1 VSDFD
6 RLDPLVQ
13 HHIVN
18 SLGWR
23 SIRPLQEASIA
34 PVLAG
39 KHCLLLAPTA
49 GGKTEAAMFPIF
61 SRMIQEEWKG
71 TSLLYITPLKALLNN
86 LHQRLEGYA
95 RLFGRE
101 CEVWHGDV
109 SASRKNRIRR
119 MAPDILLTTPESLEG
134 ILVSTR
140 SAGREMLRSLR
151 CVVVDEIHAF
161 AGDDRGWHLLA
172 ILERLVKWTGRELQR
187 VGLSA
192 TVGNPD
198 RLLEWFAGHCEGQR
212 EVLAPPGG
220 RVKTPE
226 ITLDYVGNLANAA
239 LVISRLH
246 RGEKRLVF
254 CDSRSRV
261 EELAGLLRG
270 HDTETYLSHSS
281 LSAEER
287 RTAERAF
294 AESKNCV
301 IVSTSTLE
309 LGIDVGDLDRVIQ
322 IDAPNTVAS
331 FLQRLGRTGRRPDT
345 SRNCLFLATSPKAL
359 LRGAALLYLWES
371 GFVEPVVAPPEPLHL
386 LSQQIMA
393 LALQEGGIGERDWRS
408 WIGRLPAF
416 RRLEDNQVESL
427 LQHLQ
432 QRRILFSDGG
442 ILGFGAEGESLFG
455 RRHFL
460 ELLAVFST
468 PNTLTVL
475 SGLREIGQIES
486 GYLLR
491 SRKDGPLRIVLGGRY
506 WAVQEVDWRRRTV
519 QVYETQE
526 KGRGAWIG
534 NGQGMSLTMSQ
545 GVQAVLTSAIVSAHW
560 SERARA
566 AMEEQRQ
573 ELSFLSPDSHSL
585 VVSGRD
591 DRVHWYTFGGS
602 TVNQILSRHFTEFCG
617 LSSEG
622 NEWSVTFDPGTD
634 AQALLGKIKGLEADE
649 VIARMTFDEA
659 AVEALKFHQTLP
671 PELQQ
676 RVLRASLVDQ
686 AALDRVLGQTTR
698 VVMVGE
704 DEDAKNRPLS

>member
-1 VSDFD
+1 
-6 RLDPLVQ
+6 
-13 HHIVN
+13 
-18 SLGWR
+18 
-23 SIRPLQEASIA
+23 
-34 PVLAG
+34 
-39 KHCLLLAPTA
+39 
-49 GGKTEAAMFPIF
+49 MFPIF
-61 SRMIQEEWKG
+61 SRMIREKWTG

-86 LHQRLEGYA
+86 LHQRLDGYA
-95 RLFGRE
+95 RLLGRE

-109 SASRKNRIRR
+109 SASRKNHIRQG
-119 MAPDILLTTPESLEG
+119 APDMILTTPESLEG
-134 ILVSTR
+134 MLVSTNP
-140 SAGREMLRSLR
+140 AAREMLKSVR

-172 ILERLVKWTGRELQR
+172 ILERLVKLTSRELQR

-198 RLLEWFAGHCEGQR
+198 SLLKWFAGHCEGQL
-212 EVLAPPGG
+212 EVVAPPGG
-220 RVKTPE
+220 MVKSPE
-226 ITLDYVGNLANAA
+226 ITLDYVGNLPNAA

-261 EELAGLLRG
+261 EELASLLRA
-270 HDTETYLSHSS
+270 HQTETYLSHSS

-345 SRNCLFLATSPKAL
+345 SRNCLFLATSSKAL
-359 LRGAALLYLWES
+359 LRAAALLYLWES

-416 RRLEDNQVESL
+416 QSLEDEPVESL
-427 LQHLQ
+427 FKHLKEQ
-432 QRRILFSDGG
+432 QILFSDGG
-442 ILGFGAEGESLFG
+442 ILGFGAEGEALFG

-468 PNTLTVL
+468 PNMLTVL

-486 GYLLR
+486 GYLFR
-491 SRKDGPLRIVLGGRY
+491 SQQQGPLRIVLGGRY
-506 WAVQEVDWRRRTV
+506 WVVENVDWRQRTV
-519 QVYETQE
+519 HVKETEE

-534 NGQGMSLTMSQ
+534 SGQGMSPTMAR
-545 GVQAVLTSAIVSAHW
+545 GVQTALTSETVPSQW
-560 SERARA
+560 SERTRA
-566 AMEEQRQ
+566 AMERQRQ
-573 ELSFLSPDSHSL
+573 EFAFLSPDTNTL
-585 VVSGRD
+585 VVSAQDERMN
-591 DRVHWYTFGGS
+591 WYTFGGS
-602 TVNQILSRHFTEFCG
+602 MVNQMLSRHFTEFCG
-617 LSSEG
+617 LASEG
-622 NEWSVTFDPGTD
+622 NELSIGFDLRMD
-634 AQALLGKIKGLEADE
+634 AHALLEKIEAVEADD
-649 VIARMTFDEA
+649 VIARMSFDLA

-676 RVLRASLVDQ
+676 RVLRARLVDR
-686 AALDRVLGQTTR
+686 AALSRVLELDTK
-698 VVMVGE
+698 VVFVG
-704 DEDAKNRPLS
+704 

>member
-1 VSDFD
+1 VSAFD

-23 SIRPLQEASIA
+23 SIRPLQEASIG
-34 PVLAG
+34 PVLDG

-61 SRMIQEEWKG
+61 SRMIREEWKG

-95 RLFGRE
+95 QLLGRE

-109 SASRKNRIRR
+109 SAGRKNQIRK
-119 MAPDILLTTPESLEG
+119 ASPDIILTTPESLEG
-134 ILVSTR
+134 MLVSTNP
-140 SAGREMLRSLR
+140 AGREMLKAVR

-172 ILERLVKWTGRELQR
+172 ILERLVKLSGRELQR

-198 RLLEWFAGHCEGQR
+198 RLLEWFAGHCLGQM
-212 EVLAPPGG
+212 EVVAPPGG
-220 RVKTPE
+220 MVKSPE
-226 ITLDYVGNLANAA
+226 ITLDYVGTLANAA

-261 EELAGLLRG
+261 EELASLLRA
-270 HDTETYLSHSS
+270 HQVQTYLSHSS
-281 LSAEER
+281 LSVEER

-294 AESKNCV
+294 AESKDCV

-331 FLQRLGRTGRRPDT
+331 FLQRLGRTGRRSDT

-359 LRGAALLYLWES
+359 LRAAALLYLWES
-371 GFVEPVVAPPEPLHL
+371 GFVEPVVAPPEPIHL

-393 LALQEGGIGERDWRS
+393 LALQEGGIGECDWRA
-408 WIGRLPAF
+408 WVGRLPAF
-416 RRLEDNQVESL
+416 ASLEAGQVASL
-427 LQHLQ
+427 LRHLKEEE
-432 QRRILFSDGG
+432 ILFSDGG
-442 ILGFGAEGESLFG
+442 ILGFGAEGEALFG

-486 GYLLR
+486 GYLFR
-491 SRKDGPLRIVLGGRY
+491 SQQAGPLRIVLGGRF
-506 WAVQEVDWRRRTV
+506 WVVDHVDWRQRTV
-519 QVYETQE
+519 QVQETSE
-526 KGRGAWIG
+526 RGRGAWIG
-534 NGQGMSLTMSQ
+534 SGQGMSPTMAR
-545 GVQAVLTSAIVSAHW
+545 GVQTALTSETVPEQW
-560 SERARA
+560 SVRAKA
-566 AMEEQRQ
+566 AMEQQRK
-573 ELSFLSPDSHSL
+573 EFSFLSPDANTL
-585 VVSGRD
+585 VVSAQDARIQ
-591 DRVHWYTFGGS
+591 WYTFGGS
-602 TVNQILSRHFTEFCG
+602 MVNQILSQHLTEFCG
-617 LSSEG
+617 LPSEG
-622 NEWSVTFDPGTD
+622 NELSVSFDLRMDAHALLDKIHQVEVEAVLSRMSFDPD
-634 AQALLGKIKGLEADE
+634 
-649 VIARMTFDEA
+649 
-659 AVEALKFHQTLP
+659 AVESLKFHQTLP

-676 RVLRASLVDQ
+676 RVLRARLVDR
-686 AALDRVLGQTTR
+686 AALRRVMESATK
-698 VVMVGE
+698 VVFVG
-704 DEDAKNRPLS
+704 

>member
-1 VSDFD
+1 VSAFD
-6 RLDPLVQ
+6 LLDPLVQ

-18 SLGWR
+18 TLGWR
-23 SIRPLQEASIA
+23 SIRPLQEASIE

-61 SRMIQEEWKG
+61 SRMIREKWTG

-86 LHQRLEGYA
+86 LHQRLSGYA
-95 RLFGRE
+95 TLFGRE

-109 SASRKNRIRR
+109 SSARKNHIRKGE
-119 MAPDILLTTPESLEG
+119 PDIILTTPESLEG
-134 ILVSTR
+134 MLVSTHP
-140 SAGREMLRSLR
+140 AAREMLRSVR
-151 CVVVDEIHAF
+151 CTVVDEIHAF

-172 ILERLVKWTGRELQR
+172 LLERLVKFTHREIQR

-198 RLLEWFAGHCEGQR
+198 NLLQWFAGHCEGQL
-212 EVLAPPGG
+212 EVVAPSPGI
-220 RVKTPE
+220 VKLPD
-226 ITLDYVGNLANAA
+226 ITLDYVGNLPNAA

-261 EELAGLLRG
+261 EELASLLRT
-270 HDTETYLSHSS
+270 HQVETYLSHSS
-281 LSAEER
+281 LSADER
-287 RTAERAF
+287 RTAEHAF
-294 AESKNCV
+294 AQSKNCV

-322 IDAPNTVAS
+322 IDSPNTVAS
-331 FLQRLGRTGRRPDT
+331 FLQRLGRTGRRPET

-359 LRGAALLYLWES
+359 LRTAALLHLWDS
-371 GFVEPVVAPPEPLHL
+371 GFVEPVVPPPQPIHL

-393 LALQEGGIGERDWRS
+393 LALQEGGIGEHDWRS

-416 RRLEDNQVESL
+416 QSLENQHIQSL
-427 LQHLQ
+427 FTNLTEQH
-432 QRRILFSDGG
+432 ILFSDGG
-442 ILGFGAEGESLFG
+442 ILGFGKEGEALFG

-486 GYLLR
+486 GYLIR
-491 SRKDGPLRIVLGGRY
+491 SQNQGPLRIVLGGRH
-506 WAVQEVDWRRRTV
+506 WLVANIDWRQRTV
-519 QVYETQE
+519 QVEETAE

-534 NGQGMSLTMSQ
+534 SGQGIGPTMSRAIQASLTSETVPPQ
-545 GVQAVLTSAIVSAHW
+545 WSA
-560 SERARA
+560 RARS
-566 AMEEQRQ
+566 AMQQQRQ
-573 ELSFLSPDSHSL
+573 EFSFLSPDTHTLL
-585 VVSGRD
+585 VSAHD
-591 DRVHWYTFGGS
+591 KSIIWYTFGGS
-602 TVNQILSRHFTEFCG
+602 MVNQILARHFTEFCG
-617 LSSEG
+617 LPSEG
-622 NEWSVTFDPGTD
+622 NELSVTFDLWTD
-634 AQALLGKIKGLEADE
+634 PHALIQKIECVHIDDL
-649 VIARMTFDEA
+649 IARFSFDLT

-671 PELQQ
+671 PQLQQ
-676 RVLRASLVDQ
+676 RVLKARMIDHD
-686 AALDRVLGQTTR
+686 ALQRVLALRTK
-698 VVMVGE
+698 VVFAPQNSPWDG
-704 DEDAKNRPLS
+704 KS

>member
-1 VSDFD
+1 
-6 RLDPLVQ
+6 
-13 HHIVN
+13 
-18 SLGWR
+18 
-23 SIRPLQEASIA
+23 
-34 PVLAG
+34 
-39 KHCLLLAPTA
+39 
-49 GGKTEAAMFPIF
+49 MFPIF
-61 SRMIQEEWKG
+61 SRMIREEWKG

-95 RLFGRE
+95 QLLGRE

-109 SASRKNRIRR
+109 SAGRKNQIRK
-119 MAPDILLTTPESLEG
+119 ASPDIILTTPESLEG
-134 ILVSTR
+134 MLVSTNPD
-140 SAGREMLRSLR
+140 GREMLKAVR

-172 ILERLVKWTGRELQR
+172 ILERIVKLSGRELQR

-198 RLLEWFAGHCEGQR
+198 RLLEWFAGHCQGQM
-212 EVLAPPGG
+212 EVVAPPGG
-220 RVKTPE
+220 MVKSPE
-226 ITLDYVGNLANAA
+226 ITLDYVGTLANAA

-261 EELAGLLRG
+261 EELASLLRA
-270 HDTETYLSHSS
+270 HQVQTYLSHSS
-281 LSAEER
+281 LSIEER

-294 AESKNCV
+294 AESKDCV

-359 LRGAALLYLWES
+359 LRAAALLYLWES
-371 GFVEPVVAPPEPLHL
+371 GFVEPVVAPPEPIHL

-393 LALQEGGIGERDWRS
+393 LALQEGGIGECDWRA
-408 WIGRLPAF
+408 WVGRLPVF
-416 RRLEDNQVESL
+416 GSLEAEHVEAL
-427 LQHLQ
+427 LRHLKEEE
-432 QRRILFSDGG
+432 ILFSDGG

-468 PNTLTVL
+468 PNMLTVL

-486 GYLLR
+486 GYLFR
-491 SRKDGPLRIVLGGRY
+491 SQQAGPLRIVLGGRF
-506 WAVQEVDWRRRTV
+506 WVVDHVDWRQRTV
-519 QVYETQE
+519 QVQETSE

-534 NGQGMSLTMSQ
+534 SGQGMSPTMAR
-545 GVQAVLTSAIVSAHW
+545 GVQTALTSGTVPAQW

-566 AMEEQRQ
+566 AMEQQRK
-573 ELSFLSPDSHSL
+573 EFSFLSPDTNTL
-585 VVSGRD
+585 VVSARD
-591 DRVHWYTFGGS
+591 ERIHWYTFGGS
-602 TVNQILSRHFTEFCG
+602 MVNQILAQHFTEFCG
-617 LSSEG
+617 LPSEG
-622 NEWSVTFDPGTD
+622 NELAVSFDLRMDAHALLDKIQRIEVEDVLARMSFDTD
-634 AQALLGKIKGLEADE
+634 A
-649 VIARMTFDEA
+649 
-659 AVEALKFHQTLP
+659 VESLKFHQTLP

-676 RVLRASLVDQ
+676 RVLRARLVDR
-686 AALDRVLGQTTR
+686 AALRRVMESETK
-698 VVMVGE
+698 VVFAG
-704 DEDAKNRPLS
+704 